1 MTRVILLADM
11 NSFFASV
18 HQSLEPK
25 LRGKPV
31 IVIGD
36 PEKRRGIVIA
46 ASYEAKAFKIKTGM
60 LVKDARVLCPE
71 GVFITSQYHHY
82 VHYSSRFLAIMRTF
96 TPLVEPFSIDEAF
109 LDVTGCVGL
118 FGPPVEIALQL
129 KERIRRELRITCS
142 IGVGPNKLLAK
153 MAAGLQKP
161 DGLTVLTP
169 EDVPGRLWPLPV
181 RELFGVGR
189 RYEQHL
195 LRMGIWTIGG
205 LAQCPVNKLSKRFG
219 VVGEVLWRCAN
230 GIDYSP
236 VDPESL
242 AGYKSMGHQITLPR
256 DYAGEEIKVVV
267 LELAEVVGRRARTK
281 GYRGKTVTLVL
292 RDPELNFLSR
302 MKTLPQPTDLTK
314 DIYQGALELL
324 NQHWSRLQPVRL
336 IGISLSNLV
345 TETTEQL
352 VLFEDREKLK
362 TLDKTCDHLRSRYGE
377 RAIFRGVSLTEGGVW
392 YDR

>member
-1 MTRVILLADM
+1 MADM

-161 DGLTVLTP
+161 DGLTVLRRRMYRPT
-169 EDVPGRLWPLPV
+169 LALPV
-181 RELFGVGR
+181 RELFGVGG
-189 RYEQHL
+189 YEQHL
-195 LRMGIWTIGG
+195 LRMGSGRSGIG
-205 LAQCPVNKLSKRFG
+205 P
-219 VVGEVLWRCAN
+219 
-230 GIDYSP
+230 
-236 VDPESL
+236 
-242 AGYKSMGHQITLPR
+242 M
-256 DYAGEEIKVVV
+256 
-267 LELAEVVGRRARTK
+267 
-281 GYRGKTVTLVL
+281 
-292 RDPELNFLSR
+292 SR
-302 MKTLPQPTDLTK
+302 K
-314 DIYQGALELL
+314 
-324 NQHWSRLQPVRL
+324 
-336 IGISLSNLV
+336 
-345 TETTEQL
+345 
-352 VLFEDREKLK
+352 
-362 TLDKTCDHLRSRYGE
+362 
-377 RAIFRGVSLTEGGVW
+377 
-392 YDR
+392 